1 MQLYL
6 TFLGHLK
13 VFYFKADRHSYNF
26 IIIIYHTLKFIYVV
40 RWVQEIEFNEDCTK
54 NIEEFEIPKL
64 SIFGKL
70 HFKFAR
76 KL

>member
-40 RWVQEIEFNEDCTK
+40 R
-54 NIEEFEIPKL
+54 
-64 SIFGKL
+64 
-70 HFKFAR
+70 
-76 KL
+76 